1 MQHSEAFVRLV
12 DAAKTRIAEISIEE
26 FKRRAVDR
34 GLTRGS
40 AASEA
45 MGAAGRAPF
54 LIDVREDHEVARGR
68 IPKAVHIG
76 RGVLERD
83 IDKHVPDPA
92 QEIVLYCGGG
102 DRSALAADNLRR
114 MGYAKVF
121 SLAGGFGG
129 WKESGGK
136 VEP

>member
-1 MQHSEAFVRLV
+1 MRLV
-12 DAAKTRIAEISIEE
+12 DDAKTRIAEISIEDL
-26 FKRRAVDR
+26 KRRA
-34 GLTRGS
+34 GS
-40 AASEA
+40 D
-45 MGAAGRAPF
+45 APF

-83 IDKHVPDPA
+83 IDKHVPDLS

-102 DRSALAADNLRR
+102 YRSALAADNLRR
-114 MGYAKVF
+114 MGYGKVL
-121 SLAGGFGG
+121 SLAGGFCG
-129 WKESGGK
+129 WKESGGT